1 MKSMRKKISLSIIQT
16 VAISLLISFQLGG
29 IPPSQK
35 IKVGYYESPKPY
47 LFINERGEYEGI
59 FPEILEEASQIVGV
73 EVEYIKLPP
82 LRAKE
87 YIENGKI
94 DVIMPVFKQ
103 PDETKRIA
111 LIPSTGIT
119 LTETFYFCLDTTINV
134 NTLKPEELA
143 PYKIG
148 LVKNYYYGDQLND
161 MAFPLND
168 ESLSDEQLVDKLL
181 NHRFDI
187 GIGDRTSIESIARK
201 KGVLD
206 RIKFLSP
213 PVFKAPLYVGF
224 SKSQPEL
231 FQRFSNALKEIY
243 NNGKQKAILEK
254 FARGNDID
262 FLEEIVIGFDRNNE
276 PPYAYL
282 DKKESKGL
290 CVDIIRNVA
299 QYIGIDV
306 RFEVYDSNM
315 LSSLLRSGKIDA
327 VLPVSR
333 NNAPANDLYYT
344 EKPIFETP
352 NNIQGR
358 KAALYLAF
366 SLHSGKNYKKL
377 SEYFSNAITQFRKS
391 GQYINILKK
400 YTSGIRL
407 AAENISPYCSESL
420 PKNGP
425 LTEIVVATFARVN
438 IPVAI
443 DFMSR
448 TQLLE
453 QVKSGRYW
461 AGFAVESTPMGQN
474 HYLYSNPIT
483 KTGPISLYKRR
494 NTIND
499 YKSPK
504 DLSRFCTG
512 IIHGYS
518 YDSILGD
525 ISGLDL
531 LYAEGI
537 ETLLDRLL
545 TGTIDMFIADSL
557 VVQKTFKRIP
567 ESKKNLIQRIPV
579 ITENLT
585 DTQSLFLIFSKQ
597 SPYAEKL
604 RDDFN
609 RGLKEILDDGTF
621 SSILKRHGVS
631 NEIKS
636 R

>member
-1 MKSMRKKISLSIIQT
+1 MRKKISLSIIQT
-16 VAISLLISFQLGG
+16 VTIFIVLSFQLSGT
-29 IPPSQK
+29 PLLQK
-35 IKVGYYESPKPY
+35 IKVGYYESPRPY
-47 LFINERGEYEGI
+47 LYINEKGEYKGI
-59 FPEILEEASQIVGV
+59 FPEIIEEASQIKGV

-103 PDETKRIA
+103 PDKTKQLA
-111 LIPSTGIT
+111 LIPSIGIT
-119 LTETFYFCLDTTINV
+119 ITDTIYFCLDTTIIE
-134 NTLKPEELA
+134 NTLEPEELA

-148 LVKNYYYGDQLND
+148 LVKDYYYGDQLNN
-161 MAFPLND
+161 MVFPLND
-168 ESLSDEQLVDKLL
+168 ESISDEQLVDKLL

-187 GIGDRTSIESIARK
+187 GIGERTSIESIARK

-213 PVFKAPLYVGF
+213 PVFVAPLYIGF
-224 SKSQPEL
+224 SKSKPEL
-231 FQRFSNALKEIY
+231 FQRFSAALREIY
-243 NNGKQKAILEK
+243 NTGKQKVILGNYS
-254 FARGNDID
+254 RGNDID
-262 FLEEIVIGFDRNNE
+262 FLKEIVIGFDRNNE

-290 CVDIIRNVA
+290 CVDIVRNVV
-299 QYIGIDV
+299 QYIGADV
-306 RFEVYDSNM
+306 RFEAYDSNM

-327 VLPVSR
+327 VLPVYR
-333 NNAPANDLYYT
+333 NNSPVNDLYFID
-344 EKPIFETP
+344 KPIFEDFY
-352 NNIQGR
+352 NRGVSKNI
-358 KAALYLAF
+358 LYLAF
-366 SLHSGKNYKKL
+366 SIHSVKNYKKL
-377 SEYFSNAITQFRKS
+377 SEYFSNAITQFRKTR
-391 GQYINILKK
+391 QYINILKK
-400 YTSGIRL
+400 YTGEIRL
-407 AAENISPYCSESL
+407 AAENISPYCDASL

-425 LTEIVVATFARVN
+425 LTEIVVAAFARVN
-438 IPVAI
+438 IPVTI

-453 QVKSGRYW
+453 QVNSGRYW
-461 AGFAVESTPMGQN
+461 AGFAVESTPLGQN

-483 KTGPISLYKRR
+483 KTGPITLYKKK
-494 NTIND
+494 NTVNN

-518 YDSILGD
+518 YGSILGD

-537 ETLLDRLL
+537 ETLIDRLL
-545 TGTIDMFIADSL
+545 TGTIDFIIADSL
-557 VVQKTFKRIP
+557 VVQKVFKRIP
-567 ESKKNLIQRIPV
+567 ESKKNLIQGFPVYPNNKV
-579 ITENLT
+579 ITQN
-585 DTQSLFLIFSKQ
+585 LFLIFSKQ
-597 SPYAEKL
+597 IPHAEQL
-604 RDDFN
+604 RADFN

-621 SSILKRHGVS
+621 FKILKRHGVS
-631 NEIKS
+631 NEIQP